1 MTSALVVL
9 AGALAGFH
17 KWRQWRGKV
26 AQEALLTKHRSF
38 FAEVERA
45 WERSHPHLAEQER
58 RRNRTRTSTEE
69 ELEELHDDH
78 QESAATAKKRKN
90 KRREEIVEVEDNFEA
105 EVVEDI
111 E

>member
-26 AQEALLTKHRSF
+26 AQELLLSKHRSF

-45 WERSHPHLAEQER
+45 WERSHPQVTER
-58 RRNRTRTSTEE
+58 RREQRQREQIRVPPDIDVRERPVVSPEVIPT
-69 ELEELHDDH
+69 
-78 QESAATAKKRKN
+78 KRKG
-90 KRREEIVEVEDNFEA
+90 KARKREEIVEVEDDF
-105 EVVEDI
+105 
-111 E
+111 